1 MSPWRRKRR
10 CTAIC
15 LQQQC
20 ETREMAPPGRTI
32 ADRIPVPILV
42 GADEVIE

>member
-1 MSPWRRKRR
+1 
-10 CTAIC
+10 
-15 LQQQC
+15 
-20 ETREMAPPGRTI
+20 MAPPGRTI